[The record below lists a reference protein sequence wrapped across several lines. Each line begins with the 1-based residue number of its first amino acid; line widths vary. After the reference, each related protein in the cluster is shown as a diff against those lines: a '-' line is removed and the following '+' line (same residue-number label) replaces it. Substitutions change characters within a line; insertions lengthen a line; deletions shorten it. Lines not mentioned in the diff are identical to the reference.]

1 MPSNEINDIIAQMVL
16 AERRKRGWTQQ
27 SLADKAGISRVSV
40 NYVEAG
46 SRKIRTTTLA
56 KLAMAFGLDV
66 EIRFK
71 TRKA

>member
-1 MPSNEINDIIAQMVL
+1 MPSNEINAKIAQMVL

-27 SLADKAGISRVSV
+27 SLADKAGIARVSV

-46 SRKIRTTTLA
+46 SRKIRTTTLE
-56 KLAMAFGLDV
+56 KLARAFGLDV

-71 TRKA
+71 EEQA